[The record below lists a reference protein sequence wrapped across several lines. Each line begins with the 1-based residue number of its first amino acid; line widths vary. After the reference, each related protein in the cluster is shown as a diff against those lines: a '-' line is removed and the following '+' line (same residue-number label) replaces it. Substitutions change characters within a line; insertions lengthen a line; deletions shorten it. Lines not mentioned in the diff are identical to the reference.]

1 MQKNPSNTK
10 FDQFWANYFQIEDS
24 TEARIVLKDFM
35 LSLPT
40 EELFAFTRDTRQELV
55 NWFRS
60 TERTVDERE
69 SFLQHLDIKMNQY
82 FQKAA

>member
-1 MQKNPSNTK
+1 MQKIPNNAK
-10 FDQFWANYFQIEDS
+10 FDQFWAIYFQIEER
-24 TEARIVLKDFM
+24 TEARIALKDFM

-55 NWFRS
+55 NWYRS
-60 TERTVDERE
+60 TERTAAERQ
-69 SFLQHLDIKMNQY
+69 SFLQHLDIKMTQY